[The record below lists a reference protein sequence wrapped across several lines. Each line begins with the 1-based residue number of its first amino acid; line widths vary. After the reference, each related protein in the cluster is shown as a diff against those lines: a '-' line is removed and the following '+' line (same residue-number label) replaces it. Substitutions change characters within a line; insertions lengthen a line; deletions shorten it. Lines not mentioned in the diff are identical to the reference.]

1 MIDARWVGE
10 RFATDPAFHLPA
22 RPRFPRELLL
32 MPTDDGLC
40 VEGAFERQLL
50 RGKAAND
57 FLPQLIALLD
67 GTRSLADLAAAFPAR
82 PPEHVAHA
90 ITLLYSRGLL
100 EDGPL
105 ETAGDSD
112 VRSFLGRFVDN
123 TRHHRNRD
131 DAAAL
136 LASASATI
144 AAPPEIASMLRADLL
159 SSGVGSVRLHLG
171 DGAFVPSDLTM
182 VVESA
187 AYSAAAFAREAALHG
202 AWVLYATVARDGA
215 TIGPLA
221 VPDLSPCYD
230 CYREYYAGELGPAT
244 GAEERFWAG
253 VLGVNAFNLLSRI
266 AFPQLFNRVQRVRRF
281 GNDYQ
286 SVRDTA
292 PRVPSCDVCGVGA
305 ELGPRDPA
313 FVSWALHTTTA
324 MPPRA
329 LLNHRTYQDHFKA
342 SNIELARKLPPAR
355 EGVTSIALDRNAPLT
370 PGVLDAAALA
380 AILRDAAGYRELPG
394 GEPWRITPS
403 GGNLGSP
410 ELYVLARDVA
420 GLADG
425 VYRYVGAR
433 HLLERVRPFDP
444 EDARTVAGSGD
455 DGPRAIVVGTGLLDR
470 VFAKYHA
477 FGYRVVALDA
487 GFCLASVMLSAASRG
502 VHAVEHPDFEVKH
515 VAAVLRLNARTKY
528 QLPTFVLSLAQ
539 APEDGPVRFDTDVLQ
554 RVLHADAD
562 RPRASNVLP
571 APIVGAWN
579 ELLLRRRSVRD
590 FAPVP
595 VERASL
601 ETILGHATAVADHHR
616 LVRGRRVPLRAFV
629 AIAHDSPELPAGL
642 YVYRDG
648 LRRTGDLPD
657 GGMGALFQQ
666 ENMRSAA
673 AGVFI
678 AADLEQIF
686 AGRGTRGYGEALTA
700 AGVLAAGVIH
710 AATAAAV
717 DGCPSG
723 GFFEQ
728 GLRETQDC
736 DGFRDCPVF
745 AVALGHARRKGLV

>member
-10 RFATDPAFHLPA
+10 RFATDPAFHLPQ
-22 RPRFPRELLL
+22 RPRFPRELLVV
-32 MPTDDGLC
+32 PTDEGLC

-50 RGKAAND
+50 RGKAARD

-67 GTRSLADLAAAFPAR
+67 GTRSLSDLAAEFAPR

-100 EDGPL
+100 EDGPP
-105 ETAGDSD
+105 GDDGD

-131 DAAAL
+131 DAVAL
-136 LASASATI
+136 LARASATI

-159 SSGVGSVRLHLG
+159 SSGVGRVNLHLG
-171 DGAFVPSDLTM
+171 GGAYVPSDLTI
-182 VVESA
+182 VVETES
-187 AYSAAAFAREAALHG
+187 YGAAAFARDAALHG
-202 AWVLYATVARDGA
+202 AWVLYATIARDGA
-215 TIGPLA
+215 TVGPLA
-221 VPDLSPCYD
+221 VPGLSPCYD
-230 CYREYYAGELGPAT
+230 CYREYYAGEPGPAA
-244 GAEERFWAG
+244 GADERWWAG
-253 VLGVNAFNLLSRI
+253 VLGTNVFNLLSRI
-266 AFPQLFNRVQRVRRF
+266 AFPQLFNRVQRMRRF

-286 SVRDTA
+286 SVRDVA
-292 PRVPSCDVCGVGA
+292 PRVPSCGVCGTGA
-305 ELGPRDPA
+305 DLGPRDPA
-313 FVSWALHTTTA
+313 FTAWALHTMTA

-342 SNIELARKLPPAR
+342 SNIELARKLPAVR
-355 EGVTSIALDRNAPLT
+355 EGVASVRLNGGAP
-370 PGVLDAAALA
+370 PVHGVLDGASLG

-394 GEPWRITPS
+394 GELWRLTPT

-410 ELYVLARDVA
+410 ELYVIARDVG

-433 HLLERVRPFDP
+433 HVLERVRPFDL
-444 EDARTVAGSGD
+444 EDARTIAGSGG

-477 FGYRVVALDA
+477 FGYRVVTLDA
-487 GFCLASVMLSAASRG
+487 GVCLASVLLASASRG
-502 VHAVEHPDFEVKH
+502 LHAVEHPDFEPKH
-515 VAAVLRLNARTKY
+515 AASILRLNARTTY

-539 APEDGPVRFDTDVLQ
+539 SAQAGPVRFGTDVLQ
-554 RVLHADAD
+554 RVIHADAD
-562 RPRASNVLP
+562 RVRAAHELS
-571 APIVGAWN
+571 APLVRGWSD
-579 ELLLRRRSVRD
+579 LLARRRSVRD

-595 VERASL
+595 LERTAL
-601 ETILGHATAVADHHR
+601 ETILAQASAVAAHR
-616 LVRGRRVPLRAFV
+616 RDVRGRSVPLRAFV
-629 AIAHDSPELPAGL
+629 AVAHDAPGLRAGL
-642 YVYRDG
+642 YLYRDG
-648 LRRTGDLPD
+648 LRRTADLPCD
-657 GGMGALFQQ
+657 GMGALFQQ

-678 AADLEQIF
+678 TANLEHVF

-700 AGVLAAGVIH
+700 AGVFAAGVIH
-710 AATAAAV
+710 AATAAGV

-728 GLRETQDC
+728 GLREMQDC

-745 AVALGHARRKGLV
+745 AVALGHARRKG

>member
-22 RPRFPRELLL
+22 RPRFPRELLVI
-32 MPTDDGLC
+32 PTDDGIC

-50 RGKAAND
+50 RGKAAQD
-57 FLPQLIALLD
+57 FVPRLIALLD
-67 GTRSLADLAAAFPAR
+67 GTRSLDDLAAAFPGR

-105 ETAGDSD
+105 DASDESD

-136 LASASATI
+136 LATASATI

-159 SSGVGSVRLHLG
+159 SSGVGTVHLHLG
-171 DGAFVPSDLTM
+171 DGAFVPSDLTI
-182 VVESA
+182 VVESET
-187 AYSAAAFAREAALHG
+187 YSAAAFAREAALHG
-202 AWVLYATVARDGA
+202 AWVLYATVGRDGA

-221 VPDLSPCYD
+221 VPGYSPCYD
-230 CYREYYAGELGPAT
+230 CYREFYAGAPGPAA
-244 GAEERFWAG
+244 GADEGFWAG
-253 VLGVNAFNLLSRI
+253 VLGMNAFNLLSRI

-281 GNDYQ
+281 GNDHQ

-292 PRVPSCDVCGVGA
+292 PRVPSCAVCGVGA
-305 ELGPRDPA
+305 ELGPYDPA
-313 FVSWALHTTTA
+313 FMSWALHTTTA

-342 SNIELARKLPPAR
+342 SNIELARKLPPSR
-355 EGVTSIALDRNAPLT
+355 EGVASVELDRRAPAH
-370 PGVLDAAALA
+370 GVLDARALA

-410 ELYVLARDVA
+410 ELYVLVRGVA
-420 GLADG
+420 ELGDG

-433 HLLERVRPFDP
+433 HALERVRPLDL
-444 EDARTVAGSGD
+444 EDARTIAGSGE

-487 GFCLASVMLSAASRG
+487 GFCLASVMLSAASHG
-502 VHAVEHPDFEVKH
+502 VRVVEHPDFEPKH
-515 VAAVLRLNARTKY
+515 VASVLRLNARTKY
-528 QLPTFVLSLAQ
+528 QLPTFVLSLAET
-539 APEDGPVRFDTDVLQ
+539 PEFGPARFGTDVLQ
-554 RVLHADAD
+554 RVLHGDAD
-562 RPRASNVLP
+562 RVRPAAELP
-571 APIVGAWN
+571 AAIVGAWD

-590 FAPVP
+590 FEPVP
-595 VERASL
+595 VDRAAL
-601 ETILGHATAVADHHR
+601 ETILAHATAVADHHR
-616 LVRGRRVPLRAFV
+616 AIRGRRVPLRPFV
-629 AIAHDSPELPAGL
+629 AVAHDAPELAAGL
-642 YVYRDG
+642 YVYRG
-648 LRRTGDLPD
+648 ALVRSGDLPH
-657 GGMGALFQQ
+657 GAMGALFQQ

-678 AADLEQIF
+678 AADLERIF
-686 AGRGTRGYGEALTA
+686 GGRGTRGYGEALTA
-700 AGVLAAGVIH
+700 AGVLAAGIIH
-710 AATAAAV
+710 AATAAGV

-728 GLRETQDC
+728 GLRETQEC

-745 AVALGHARRKGLV
+745 AVALGHARRKGFV